1 MAKVATVHLA
11 PDVSL
16 KRLERPCAY
25 DRATDDLFELTDDAF
40 AFLER
45 ALGGAP
51 AADADP
57 EFLADC
63 LDEGILVERE
73 PGRRSDGRAAE
84 AARPSL
90 RYLLVHLTRRC
101 NLACRHCYLGEAEA
115 TDLPLDQA
123 RRLFEEFA
131 AGGGLRLLL
140 SGGEP
145 LLHPRFWEIDAL
157 LPEFDLRV
165 VLLTNGTLIDRDH
178 AGRLHVHEVQ
188 VSLDGMEAAHDRL
201 RGHGAFAAALAGL
214 QAARA
219 AGLQVSVASTVNVD
233 NLGDFDELAGLV
245 RELGTWQWNIDVPA
259 LSGRLGERPELLAPL
274 ADAVRVQDHAFSSG
288 SHGGDEGQ
296 LCGAHLAAVMP
307 DGGLVK
313 CGLLQEVRG
322 GSIVGG
328 LQEAWRALPHPST
341 TMLGDACRACEALP
355 TCRGGC
361 RFRAG
366 GLLSE
371 APDPVQCH
379 RFGVV

>member
-1 MAKVATVHLA
+1 VPVVTTVHLA

-16 KRLERPCAY
+16 KRLETPCAY
-25 DRATDDLFELTDDAF
+25 DRATDDLFELTADAF

-45 ALGGAP
+45 ALEGAP
-51 AADADP
+51 AAAADP
-57 EFLADC
+57 EFLAAC
-63 LDEGILVERE
+63 LGEGILVERD
-73 PGRRSDGRAAE
+73 PGRCSEGRAAE

-115 TDLPLDQA
+115 IDLPAAQA
-123 RRLFEEFA
+123 HRLFAEFA
-131 AGGGLRLLL
+131 TGGGLRLLL

-145 LLHPRFWEIDAL
+145 LMHPHFWAIDAM
-157 LPEFDLRV
+157 LPRV
-165 VLLTNGTLIDRDH
+165 DARAVLLTNGTLIDREV
-178 AGRLHVHEVQ
+178 AARLHVHEVQ

-201 RGHGAFAAALAGL
+201 RGDGAFAAALAGL
-214 QAARA
+214 RAARA
-219 AGLQVSVASTVNVD
+219 AGLQISVASTVNRD
-233 NLGDFDELAGLV
+233 NLGDFDDLAQVV
-245 RELGTWQWNIDVPA
+245 RDLDAWQWNIDVPA
-259 LSGRLGERPELLAPL
+259 SAGRLGERPELLAPL
-274 ADAVRVQDHAFSSG
+274 AEAVRVQDHAFSSG
-288 SHGGDEGQ
+288 SHGADEGQ

-307 DGGLVK
+307 DGDLVK
-313 CGLLQEVRG
+313 CGLLRDVRG
-322 GSIVGG
+322 GSIADG
-328 LQEAWRALPHPST
+328 LQAAWRALPHLPT
-341 TMLGDACRACEALP
+341 TVLGDECRACEALP

>member
-1 MAKVATVHLA
+1 VPVAATVYLA

-16 KRLERPCAY
+16 KRLETPCAY
-25 DRATDDLFELTDDAF
+25 DRAADDLFELTDDAF

-57 EFLADC
+57 EFLAAC
-63 LDEGILVERE
+63 LAEGILIEHD

-115 TDLPLDQA
+115 ADLPVDQA
-123 RRLFEEFA
+123 RPLIEEFA
-131 AGGGLRLLL
+131 GGGGLRLLL

-145 LLHPRFWEIDAL
+145 LMHPRFWEIDAL
-157 LPEFDLRV
+157 LADVDVRA
-165 VLLTNGTLIDRDH
+165 VLLTNGTLIDREV
-178 AGRLHVHEVQ
+178 AERLHVHEVQ

-201 RGHGAFAAALAGL
+201 RGGGAFAAALAGL
-214 QAARA
+214 RAARA
-219 AGLQVSVASTVNVD
+219 AGLQVSVATTVNRY
-233 NLGDFDELAGLV
+233 NRRDFDELAALV
-245 RELGTWQWNIDVPA
+245 RDLDAWQWNIDVPA

-274 ADAVRVQDHAFSSG
+274 AEAVRVQDHAFSSG

-307 DGGLVK
+307 DGDLVK
-313 CGLLQEVRG
+313 CGLLTDVRG
-322 GSIVGG
+322 GPIAGG
-328 LQEAWRALPHPST
+328 LQAAWRALPHLPT
-341 TMLGDACRACEALP
+341 TVLGDTCRACEALP

-366 GLLSE
+366 GLRCE
-371 APDPVQCH
+371 APDLVQCH